1 MIIQNVL
8 NNNAVVARH
17 QQREVIVVERGIGFR
32 AKKDAKMALRD
43 SMKVYVPEDQAKLK
57 IATATIASLP
67 SAYLDLAAGII
78 QEAEKRLQ
86 TTFNSYLLIELADH
100 VHFAVQRLHEKIV
113 LHNKLLWEIQVAYTQ
128 EYEMGEWALHQIAA
142 QLRRYDIWS

>member
-113 LHNKLLWEIQVAYTQ
+113 LGRL
-128 EYEMGEWALHQIAA
+128 QI
-142 QLRRYDIWS
+142 

>member
-57 IATATIASLP
+57 NRDGDDCQ
-67 SAYLDLAAGII
+67 SAQCLFGFGRWDHSGG
-78 QEAEKRLQ
+78 QKKRLQ
-86 TTFNSYLLIELADH
+86 TTFNSYLLIELSRSCSFCGA
-100 VHFAVQRLHEKIV
+100 
-113 LHNKLLWEIQVAYTQ
+113 T
-128 EYEMGEWALHQIAA
+128 AA
-142 QLRRYDIWS
+142 